1 VNLPPRVVRLAVFD
15 LSASAGWGSS
25 AQILRD
31 AADALFRF
39 HYQALWRLA
48 IEQDVDLQ
56 TRNLSGARRVIL
68 MLAGLSIENLAKG
81 LWIQQNAGRFPMMRG
96 RLPSELK
103 GHERTVELLR
113 DAKVP
118 ITTRERAFVRKL
130 QAFVVWEGRY
140 PVPMRVERLTEDVF
154 QRDEFERFTELFDR
168 LKALLD
174 ERWKE
179 AAVAA
184 ARRLPKSH

>member
-56 TRNLSGARRVIL
+56 IL